1 MVTETLRSMGW
12 KAVGYRFI
20 GVVMLS
26 VKSLATRLKAVSGL
40 LVGPS
45 RFRNINFTTTFV
57 IEW

>member
-1 MVTETLRSMGW
+1 MRW

-45 RFRNINFTTTFV
+45 RFKNINFTTTFV